1 MINFAKPNNYI
12 HVQRLMEV
20 SQNILVLDDEK
31 GFREEIGEFL
41 KEEGYH
47 VHTAGLPSEALQIIR
62 NNDIDIAVFDIRMP
76 EMDGLTFLNQIKQE
90 YREIEIIMMTG
101 YGDMGSVITAMR
113 YGAVDFLKKPF
124 KLTEIKGTINRVS
137 KYRSIKSKI
146 NKEGSPNNG
155 IIDDKLHMV
164 GDGPAFT
171 RILDLVTK
179 VSKSGDATVLLTGE
193 TGTGKEMMAKTIHLL
208 SNRKDNKFVTV
219 NCSTIPAELF
229 ENEFFGHKQGS
240 YTDAKQDQKG
250 LFEAADKGTLF
261 LDEIGDMKYEMQAKL
276 LRVIEDKKVS
286 RLGDHDDKEVDVRIV
301 AATNHNLKE
310 MVENKQ
316 FRIDLFHRLNIF
328 SVEIPPL
335 RERKEDIPLLFN
347 YFVKYFSEK
356 YNQKI
361 IKVENSVIT
370 KLMNYNFPGNI
381 RELKNIVERAVI
393 MCDGDIL
400 NESNF
405 DLLEYLTFPSE
416 IKIVENNEVLDLVSV
431 EKDNI
436 MKALSLT
443 KNNKTQASKLL
454 NISRQALDRKIKKFG
469 LNITG

>member
-1 MINFAKPNNYI
+1 
-12 HVQRLMEV
+12 MEV

-47 VHTAGLPSEALQIIR
+47 VHTAGLPSEARKIIS

-124 KLTEIKGTINRVS
+124 KLSEIKKTISRIS
-137 KYRSIKSKI
+137 KYKSIKSKI
-146 NKEGSPNNG
+146 QKEGNIFMDMLDGN
-155 IIDDKLHMV
+155 INMV
-164 GDGPAFT
+164 GNSPALKKIF
-171 RILDLVTK
+171 DLVVK

-193 TGTGKEMMAKTIHLL
+193 TGTGKEVMAKTIHML
-208 SNRKDNKFVTV
+208 SERKDNNFVTV

-229 ENEFFGHKQGS
+229 ENEFFGHVKGS

-250 LFEAADKGTLF
+250 LFEAAHKGTLF
-261 LDEIGDMKYEMQAKL
+261 LDEIGDMKYDMQAKL
-276 LRVIEDKKVS
+276 LRVLEDKKIS
-286 RLGDHDDKEVDVRIV
+286 RLGDSDEKEIDVRII
-301 AATNHNLKE
+301 AATNHNLRE
-310 MVENKQ
+310 MVKNKE

-328 SVEIPPL
+328 SIKIPPL
-335 RERKEDIPLLFN
+335 RERKGDIPLLFD

-356 YNQKI
+356 YKKKI
-361 IKVENSVIT
+361 TKTENSIIT
-370 KLMNYNFPGNI
+370 KLMNYNFPGNV
-381 RELKNIVERAVI
+381 RELKNIIERAVI

-400 NESNF
+400 DEDNF
-405 DLLEYLTFPSE
+405 DLLDYLSLPSQIST
-416 IKIVENNEVLDLVSV
+416 IKDNEVLDLVSA
-431 EKDNI
+431 EKENI
-436 MKALSLT
+436 IKALSLT

-469 LNITG
+469 LKISA